1 MTGVCL
7 KNSPTPQLT
16 GFKKSMKSISL
27 TSGRSSTTLSG
38 LRHTFESLANRQF
51 RFLWF
56 GLLFAQASMQINIVA
71 RSWLAYSISGSAVA
85 LGLVA
90 LARGLPMSLLSLLG
104 GALAD
109 RSDKRTLLIMVQFS
123 LAALSLV
130 NALLVHLDIIRVWHL
145 VVIGLFQGVI
155 FAFNMPT
162 RQALI
167 PEVVPKESVSNALA
181 LNATG
186 MNLNRILAP
195 ALAGVLIASHPAVAF
210 DVVAVFYLAAGLM
223 LFLLPKIKVDKTALK
238 GNAFGDI
245 VDGITYMFRHRQL
258 LALIAMAFIPTM
270 IGMPYRQ
277 LLPVFQQDVLH
288 VGPSALGLMYT
299 LVGIGA
305 FIGSLSVA
313 AVSKSPHKNLLQG
326 LSGVLFGAFLI
337 MFALSSLFHLSLI
350 LLAVVGLMSQGYMT
364 LNSVLIMEMTDSAYY
379 GRIMSI
385 YMLTFSMAPVAM
397 LPFGFL
403 VDHFGVS
410 RTEAAAGL
418 ILAII
423 MLVLLYFRRRF
434 ESNSVSVSAY

>member
-1 MTGVCL
+1 MKHIPVTSAQSSIRR
-7 KNSPTPQLT
+7 NIS
-16 GFKKSMKSISL
+16 GF
-27 TSGRSSTTLSG
+27 
-38 LRHTFESLANRQF
+38 RHTFDSLSNQQF

-56 GLLFAQASMQINIVA
+56 GMLFAQASMQINVVA

-90 LARGLPMSLLSLLG
+90 LARGLPMSMLSLLG
-104 GALAD
+104 GAIAD
-109 RSDKRTLLIMVQFS
+109 RSDKRTLLIIVQFS

-130 NALLVHLDIIRVWHL
+130 NALLVHLNMIRIWHL

-162 RQALI
+162 RAALI
-167 PEVVPKESVSNALA
+167 PEVVPKDSISNALA
-181 LNATG
+181 LNSSG

-195 ALAGVLIASHPAVAF
+195 SLAGVLIASHPAVAF
-210 DVVAVFYLAAGLM
+210 DVVAGFYLAAGLM
-223 LFLLPKIKVDKTALK
+223 LFRLPKTKVDKTALK
-238 GNAFGDI
+238 RNAFGDI
-245 VDGITYMFRHRQL
+245 AYGITYMFSNHKL

-288 VGPSALGLMYT
+288 VGPKALGLMYT

-313 AVSKSPHKNLLQG
+313 AVSKSPRKNLLQG
-326 LSGVLFGAFLI
+326 ISGVMFGLFLI
-337 MFALSSLFHLSLI
+337 MFALSLNFRLSLI

-364 LNSVLIMEMTDSAYY
+364 LNSVLIMELTDPAYY
-379 GRIMSI
+379 GRMMSI
-385 YMLTFSMAPVAM
+385 YMLTFSMAPLAM

-423 MLVLLYFRRRF
+423 MLVFLYFRNMGRF
-434 ESNSVSVSAY
+434 WTLLMCGRYSSTS

>member
-1 MTGVCL
+1 MKHIPVTSAQSSIRR
-7 KNSPTPQLT
+7 NIS
-16 GFKKSMKSISL
+16 GF
-27 TSGRSSTTLSG
+27 
-38 LRHTFESLANRQF
+38 RHTFDSLSNQQF

-56 GLLFAQASMQINIVA
+56 GMLFAQAAMQINVVA

-104 GALAD
+104 GAIAD
-109 RSDKRTLLIMVQFS
+109 RSDKRTLLIIVQFS
-123 LAALSLV
+123 LAVLSLIT
-130 NALLVHLDIIRVWHL
+130 AILVHLDIIRIWHL
-145 VVIGLFQGVI
+145 VVLGFFQGVI

-162 RQALI
+162 RAALI
-167 PEVVPKESVSNALA
+167 PEVVPKDSISNALA
-181 LNATG
+181 LNSSG

-195 ALAGVLIASHPAVAF
+195 SLAGVLIASHPAVAF
-210 DVVAVFYLAAGLM
+210 DVVAGFYLAAGLM
-223 LFLLPKIKVDKTALK
+223 LFRLPKTKVDKTALK
-238 GNAFGDI
+238 RNAFGDI
-245 VDGITYMFRHRQL
+245 AYGITYMFSNHKL

-288 VGPSALGLMYT
+288 VGPRSLGLMYT

-313 AVSKSPHKNLLQG
+313 AISRSPHKNLLQG
-326 LSGVLFGAFLI
+326 LSGVMFGLFLI
-337 MFALSSLFHLSLI
+337 MFALSLNFHLSLI

-364 LNSVLIMEMTDSAYY
+364 LNSVLIMEMTDPAYY
-379 GRIMSI
+379 GRMMSI
-385 YMLTFSMAPVAM
+385 YMLTFSMAPLAM

-423 MLVLLYFRRRF
+423 MLVFLYFRRRLDY
-434 ESNSVSVSAY
+434 SPVSVSDHQIEPEDFNQS

>member
-1 MTGVCL
+1 
-7 KNSPTPQLT
+7 
-16 GFKKSMKSISL
+16 
-27 TSGRSSTTLSG
+27 
-38 LRHTFESLANRQF
+38 
-51 RFLWF
+51 
-56 GLLFAQASMQINIVA
+56 
-71 RSWLAYSISGSAVA
+71 
-85 LGLVA
+85 
-90 LARGLPMSLLSLLG
+90 
-104 GALAD
+104 
-109 RSDKRTLLIMVQFS
+109 
-123 LAALSLV
+123 
-130 NALLVHLDIIRVWHL
+130 
-145 VVIGLFQGVI
+145 VI